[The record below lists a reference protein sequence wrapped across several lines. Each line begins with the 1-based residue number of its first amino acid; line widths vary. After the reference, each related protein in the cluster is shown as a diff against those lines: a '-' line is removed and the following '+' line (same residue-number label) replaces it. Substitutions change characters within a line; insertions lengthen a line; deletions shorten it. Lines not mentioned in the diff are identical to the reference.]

1 MRRIFSS
8 LGLGGAL
15 GRPTSRS
22 RRTKIKT
29 EMSGSDAVREA
40 GWLRSSPEKRVIS
53 RKVVKAFEAWDPY
66 FGMVVIMNSGAVLR
80 NIRIVFDKNLG
91 AGLPPIKRAVE
102 FESGGT
108 RYYAPFERLQEN
120 TSQED
125 LPAGPGTNAS

>member
-1 MRRIFSS
+1 
-8 LGLGGAL
+8 
-15 GRPTSRS
+15 
-22 RRTKIKT
+22 
-29 EMSGSDAVREA
+29 
-40 GWLRSSPEKRVIS
+40 
-53 RKVVKAFEAWDPY
+53 
-66 FGMVVIMNSGAVLR
+66 MVVIMNSGAVLR

-108 RYYAPFERLQEN
+108 RYYAAFDQLQEN